1 MKMYAFFFIL
11 LCLNSVTADFTTC
24 FVPSPTIYGLK
35 QGSLV
40 SDLSIFE
47 EPGSQ
52 VTANHKLAHLSYC
65 YALNSETGAK
75 EEVIEL

>member
-1 MKMYAFFFIL
+1 MVKLFLIL
-11 LCLNSVTADFTTC
+11 VGLNSVTADFTTC
-24 FVPSPTIYGLK
+24 FEASPNIYGLK

-47 EPGSQ
+47 EPGCQ
-52 VTANHKLAHLSYC
+52 VTANHKIAHLSYC
-65 YALNSETGAK
+65 YALNKQTGAK